1 MDIPHGSN
9 GSFPREGAWLG
20 KAGLAAAGLMV
31 GVTLGMVV
39 SPWTVP
45 SPQETAL
52 RIPAPAA
59 PVASVDGAQTAAMLV
74 VSPPTTYPAEI
85 QGMEVCWGGIEQVN
99 C

>member
-20 KAGLAAAGLMV
+20 KAGLAAAGLMI
-31 GVTLGMVV
+31 GVTLGMAV
-39 SPWTVP
+39 SPWTARP
-45 SPQETAL
+45 PQETAL

-59 PVASVDGAQTAAMLV
+59 PVASVDGTPTAPMLV
-74 VSPPTTYPAEI
+74 VSPPAAFPAEI